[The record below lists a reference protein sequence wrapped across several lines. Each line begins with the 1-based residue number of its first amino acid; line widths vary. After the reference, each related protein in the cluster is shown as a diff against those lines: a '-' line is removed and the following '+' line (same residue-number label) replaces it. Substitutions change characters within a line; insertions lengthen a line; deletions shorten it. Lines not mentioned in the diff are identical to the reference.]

1 MAEKRSGA
9 TKSTSARSRAE
20 KGTKAGRVV
29 ECPVSICPIGMVL
42 TATGEVRP
50 DVVEHLLKAGRE
62 FILAAQALIEARS
75 DILKPGSSLHKIEV
89 E

>member
-1 MAEKRSGA
+1 MAEKRSG
-9 TKSTSARSRAE
+9 TRKSTARRGRAE
-20 KGTKAGRVV
+20 KELKGGRVV
-29 ECPVSICPIGMVL
+29 ECPVSVCPIGMLL

-75 DILKPGSSLHKIEV
+75 DILKRESSLHKIEV

>member
-1 MAEKRSGA
+1 M
-9 TKSTSARSRAE
+9 
-20 KGTKAGRVV
+20 
-29 ECPVSICPIGMVL
+29 SICPIGMFL

-62 FILAAQALIEARS
+62 FILAAQALIESRS
-75 DILKPGSSLHKIEV
+75 DILQRSSSLHKIDV